1 MAEEQK
7 LTFTQLDVLKE
18 IGTIGSATA
27 ATALADMVQS
37 KVDISVPQVSL
48 VPLENLSTILA
59 SAEKL
64 YFVLDMEIKGDIG
77 GRIFLLL
84 SPEDAKFLAS
94 ALLNKPKDE
103 LDFKD
108 DMFRSSLQEA
118 CNILGGAYVSAL
130 ADMTNFT
137 ILTSIPSLA
146 MDMVGAILDFIFI
159 QIAQTSEEAL
169 FIKTD
174 LQVKGL
180 SMEGLFLLFPTSDSL
195 QKIFNVLGIK

>member
-1 MAEEQK
+1 MEEEQK
-7 LTFTQLDVLKE
+7 LTFTQMDLLRE

-27 ATALADMVQS
+27 ATALADMVAS
-37 KVDISVPQVSL
+37 KVEICVPQVSL
-48 VPLENLSTILA
+48 VPLENLSTILNN
-59 SAEKL
+59 AEKL

-94 ALLNKPKDE
+94 TLLGKPKEE

-108 DMFRSSLQEA
+108 DMFRSSLQEV

-130 ADMTNFT
+130 ADMTSFT

-159 QIAQTSEEAL
+159 QIAQTAEEAL

-195 QKIFNVLGIK
+195 QKIFNVLGVK

>member
-1 MAEEQK
+1 MDEQK
-7 LTFTQLDVLKE
+7 LSFTQLDVLKE

-27 ATALADMVQS
+27 ATALADLVAA
-37 KVDISVPQVSL
+37 KVEISVPQVSL

-59 SAEKL
+59 SADTL
-64 YFVLDMEIKGDIG
+64 YFVLDMEINGDIG
-77 GRIFLLL
+77 GRIFLLF

-94 ALLNKPKDE
+94 VLLGKSKE
-103 LDFKD
+103 EVDFKD
-108 DMFRSSLQEA
+108 EMFKSALKEV
-118 CNILGGAYVSAL
+118 CNILGGAYISAL
-130 ADMTNFT
+130 ADITNLA
-137 ILTSIPSLA
+137 ILPSTPSLA
-146 MDMVGAILDFIFI
+146 LDMVGAILDFIFI

-195 QKIFNVLGIK
+195 QKIFDVLGVK

>member
-1 MAEEQK
+1 MEEEK
-7 LTFTQLDVLKE
+7 LSFSQLDVLRE

-27 ATALADMVQS
+27 ATALADMVAT
-37 KVDISVPQVSL
+37 KVEISVPQVSL

-59 SAEKL
+59 SADKL

-94 ALLNKPKDE
+94 VLLGKPREE
-103 LDFKD
+103 LDFKE
-108 DMFRSSLQEA
+108 DMFRSALKEA
-118 CNILGGAYVSAL
+118 CNILGGAYISAL
-130 ADMTNFT
+130 ADITGFA
-137 ILTSIPSLA
+137 ILPSIPSLA
-146 MDMVGAILDFIFI
+146 LDMVGAILDFIFI
-159 QIAQTSEEAL
+159 QIAQTSEQAL

-180 SMEGLFLLFPTSDSL
+180 SMEGLFLLFPTSESL
-195 QKIFNVLGIK
+195 QKIFDVLGVK